1 MLSFASSSGN
11 SGENYLTSTN
21 WPTIVGFGEERE
33 WATAAGI
40 GGERE
45 RERESDP
52 RATTTWIG
60 GGRESNSWPMAAG
73 FGGGRERVT
82 RAFCVGFGGGKE
94 RERAA
99 DGARWE
105 RTGYWW
111 LGKICGVCRERESER
126 ACMLWTVCV
135 CWERCCTVTI
145 YSYIKALR
153 SVLCVELNV
162 TWISFS

>member
-21 WPTIVGFGEERE
+21 WPTIVGFGGERE

-45 RERESDP
+45 RQWP
-52 RATTTWIG
+52 TTTWIG
-60 GGRESNSWPMAAG
+60 GGRESNWWPTAAG
-73 FGGGRERVT
+73 FGGVEREWPVRFVLDLEGR
-82 RAFCVGFGGGKE
+82 E

-105 RTGYWW
+105 RTGDWW

-153 SVLCVELNV
+153 SVICVEFNV
-162 TWISFS
+162 TWISIS